1 LLIKYLRGFIM
12 KNVVKL
18 CTLAILGLAFIIS
31 TSYASD
37 NKTNEANT
45 SEKSAI
51 QKSINESNANQQDTI
66 LNEEINIP
74 VKNLDVDLN
83 DVKIDNE
90 KIEEAIKKLSFSETP
105 SLSNRDSKAKKEEK
119 AR

>member
-1 LLIKYLRGFIM
+1 V

-18 CTLAILGLAFIIS
+18 YTLAILGLALIIS
-31 TSYASD
+31 TSFASD
-37 NKTNEANT
+37 NKTKEANT
-45 SEKSAI
+45 NERSTI
-51 QKSINESNANQQDTI
+51 QKSIEESNTNQQDTI
-66 LNEEINIP
+66 LNDEINIP
-74 VKNLDVDLN
+74 VKNMDLDLN

-105 SLSNRDSKAKKEEK
+105 SFSNKNSKAKKEEK